1 LHRTAIINHMAD
13 QILPQ
18 GIRFFNK
25 KPTQPDFVIGALV
38 ITLDDLQAFCIDK
51 PELMTEYNGKKQLRL
66 QVLKSKEG
74 NLYASVDTWRP
85 AETTGS
91 LPASNPLPNTD
102 SLPF

>member
-1 LHRTAIINHMAD
+1 MAD

-74 NLYASVDTWRP
+74 NLYASVDTWKP
-85 AETTGS
+85 DTQAPLTAAKPVEET
-91 LPASNPLPNTD
+91 ND
-102 SLPF
+102 LPF

>member
-1 LHRTAIINHMAD
+1 MAD

-25 KPTQPDFVIGALV
+25 KPTHPDFVIGSLV

-51 PELMTEYNGKKQLRL
+51 PDLMSEYNGKKQLRL
-66 QVLKSKEG
+66 QVLKSKDG
-74 NLYASVDTWRP
+74 NLYASVDTWKP

-91 LPASNPLPNTD
+91 LPAAKKVESTD
-102 SLPF
+102 DLPF

>member
-1 LHRTAIINHMAD
+1 MAD

-18 GIRFFNK
+18 GLRFFNK

-66 QVLKSKEG
+66 QLLKSKDG
-74 NLYASVDTWRP
+74 NLYASVDTWKP

-91 LPASNPLPNTD
+91 LPAAKAAEEIND
-102 SLPF
+102 LPF